1 MTAPTAEP
9 PPAEQATRRNRNGD
23 GNTAE
28 GAAAPEPP
36 KLRRRPMLI
45 AVSVLLTA
53 LGALLGAF
61 LLSTLSGTDDYVA
74 VRADIERGDV
84 IKETD
89 LVRTQLRRDNSISP
103 LSWDEQRSL
112 IGMYANVDMAKG
124 SLVTR
129 ESVSAEIAPADGWSI
144 VGLALT
150 PGQGVTGDLRV
161 GQPIE
166 AVVVPASAE
175 AITGRPTTYEG
186 IVSSVDMSDDGQT
199 KLVDVQVRT
208 DDASPLAAAA
218 ARQEV
223 AIVVKSKG
231 NGSGDTA
238 AEPSDSTSDTTPS
251 ASPTS

>member
-103 LSWDEQRSL
+103 LSWDEQRNL

-129 ESVSAEIAPADGWSI
+129 ESVSASIAPADGQSI

-231 NGSGDTA
+231 NDTA
-238 AEPSDSTSDTTPS
+238 AEPSDSTSDATPS

>member
-1 MTAPTAEP
+1 MPAPTAEP

-89 LVRTQLRRDNSISP
+89 LVRTQLRRTRP
-103 LSWDEQRSL
+103 ATMGERLSFQDIILDSGEHRVFRSGKSL
-112 IGMYANVDMAKG
+112 HLGPTEFRLLDHFMRHPGRVFTRDQLESYIRLKWEEVYAY
-124 SLVTR
+124 
-129 ESVSAEIAPADGWSI
+129 EH
-144 VGLALT
+144 T
-150 PGQGVTGDLRV
+150 PH
-161 GQPIE
+161 PIE
-166 AVVVPASAE
+166 YAMYYSC
-175 AITGRPTTYEG
+175 
-186 IVSSVDMSDDGQT
+186 
-199 KLVDVQVRT
+199 
-208 DDASPLAAAA
+208 
-218 ARQEV
+218 
-223 AIVVKSKG
+223 
-231 NGSGDTA
+231 
-238 AEPSDSTSDTTPS
+238 
-251 ASPTS
+251 

>member
-129 ESVSAEIAPADGWSI
+129 ESVSAEIAPADIRGRLIGFRQLSI
-144 VGLALT
+144 ILGLFFAGLINVAVTSAAGGAGKELAL
-150 PGQGVTGDLRV
+150 GL
-161 GQPIE
+161 
-166 AVVVPASAE
+166 
-175 AITGRPTTYEG
+175 
-186 IVSSVDMSDDGQT
+186 
-199 KLVDVQVRT
+199 
-208 DDASPLAAAA
+208 
-218 ARQEV
+218 
-223 AIVVKSKG
+223 
-231 NGSGDTA
+231 
-238 AEPSDSTSDTTPS
+238 
-251 ASPTS
+251 

>member
-1 MTAPTAEP
+1 MVGTGGRVGPSCGTEDFSAPGGELLH
-9 PPAEQATRRNRNGD
+9 RR
-23 GNTAE
+23 
-28 GAAAPEPP
+28 
-36 KLRRRPMLI
+36 
-45 AVSVLLTA
+45 V
-53 LGALLGAF
+53 GALAGVDPHHHGEAGPQQALAGDILGHEPMGIVEEVG
-61 LLSTLSGTDDYVA
+61 SG
-74 VRADIERGDV
+74 
-84 IKETD
+84 
-89 LVRTQLRRDNSISP
+89 
-103 LSWDEQRSL
+103 
-112 IGMYANVDMAKG
+112 
-124 SLVTR
+124 
-129 ESVSAEIAPADGWSI
+129 
-144 VGLALT
+144 
-150 PGQGVTGDLRV
+150 TGDLRV